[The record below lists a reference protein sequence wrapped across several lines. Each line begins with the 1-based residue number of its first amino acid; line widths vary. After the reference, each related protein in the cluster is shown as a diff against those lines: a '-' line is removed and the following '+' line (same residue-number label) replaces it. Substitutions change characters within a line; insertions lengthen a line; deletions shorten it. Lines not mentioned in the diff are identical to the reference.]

1 MSSPLIEFN
10 NVYKQ
15 YQDNLV
21 LNNITLKVNS
31 GEIHALVGDNG
42 AGKTTCVRLL
52 AGLENPTNGVIKVAN
67 KRIGQFFT
75 PNYQISYAGQDTY
88 FIPDF
93 SVRQNIVLGNEPQ
106 FLKIFINWGKTEA
119 KIEKLMR
126 KYKIYVDLNKQF
138 GILSLSEQRKVA
150 LLRALYQKPRILV
163 LDEPTV
169 GLPLEQEEEFLPIFK
184 SFIKDKIT
192 VIFSTRSKEFAK
204 AVSNHYSL
212 LNKGRIVWTKHN
224 KNVLKVKKIQHKY
237 WTTMIDHKK
246 VSLKKRELVLYAE
259 DISFNKRNYPKL
271 EGIDLILQVGEIL
284 GVYDRTNISSSLIG
298 DIISGKTKSPTV
310 RIFFK
315 NNSINKKNQT
325 YRYKLGIDLV
335 PENFL
340 QDATIDSYSLIDN
353 FILWHHN
360 NPKYLNAGVLR
371 RDDIWFKL
379 KKILQN
385 YQMPDFIN
393 GNSIANTLSNGELQK
408 FVLARTLETNP
419 KVVILVNPLMHLDND
434 SAKLII
440 NRIIAL
446 QKKGV
451 AFLLIDCDSHLLE
464 LLANRVTVIQNG
476 RMVATLEGDDV
487 KSNILNNPLILSKK
501 REDLIDKHI
510 QITKSELK
518 YKSISRKVLL
528 WQKIINKITIFKDKI
543 VQVIATIKI
552 RITGG

>member
-246 VSLKKRELVLYAE
+246 ESFKKRELVLYAE

-315 NNSINKKNQT
+315 NDSINKKNQA

-528 WQKIINKITIFKDKI
+528 WQKIINKITIVKDKI

>member
-360 NPKYLNAGVLR
+360 NSKYLNAGVLR

-487 KSNILNNPLILSKK
+487 KSNILNNPLVLSKK

>member
-52 AGLENPTNGVIKVAN
+52 AGLENPTDGVIKVAN
-67 KRIGQFFT
+67 KRIGQFLT

-246 VSLKKRELVLYAE
+246 ESFKKRELVLYVE

-315 NNSINKKNQT
+315 NDSINKKNQA

-487 KSNILNNPLILSKK
+487 KSNILNNPLLLSKK

-528 WQKIINKITIFKDKI
+528 WQKIINKITIVKDKI

>member
-42 AGKTTCVRLL
+42 AGKTTCLRLL

-212 LNKGRIVWTKHN
+212 LNKSRIVWTKHN

-360 NPKYLNAGVLR
+360 NPKYLNSGVLR

-476 RMVATLEGDDV
+476 RMIATLEGDDV

-510 QITKSELK
+510 QITKIELK

>member
-335 PENFL
+335 PEKFL

>member
-138 GILSLSEQRKVA
+138 EILSLSEQRKVA

-298 DIISGKTKSPTV
+298 DIISGKTKSSTV

-315 NNSINKKNQT
+315 NDSINKKNQA
-325 YRYKLGIDLV
+325 YRYKIGIDLV

-419 KVVILVNPLMHLDND
+419 QVVILVNPLMHLDND

-487 KSNILNNPLILSKK
+487 KSNILNNPLILSRK

-528 WQKIINKITIFKDKI
+528 WQKIINKITIVKDKI

>member
-31 GEIHALVGDNG
+31 GEIYALVGDNG

-106 FLKIFINWGKTEA
+106 FLKIFINWGKTED

-138 GILSLSEQRKVA
+138 GILSLSEQRKVS

-315 NNSINKKNQT
+315 NNSINKKNQA

-476 RMVATLEGDDV
+476 RMVATLERDDI
-487 KSNILNNPLILSKK
+487 KSNVLNNPLILSKK

-518 YKSISRKVLL
+518 YKSISRKFLL
-528 WQKIINKITIFKDKI
+528 WQKIINKITIVKDKI

>member
-315 NNSINKKNQT
+315 NNSINKKNQA

-487 KSNILNNPLILSKK
+487 KSNVLNNPLILSKK

-528 WQKIINKITIFKDKI
+528 WQKIINKITIVKDKI